1 MAAGRDIV
9 ILGAGHNGLVT
20 AFYLAKAGYKP
31 LVIERRNVVG
41 GAAITDDFH
50 PGFKCSTLAYAD
62 GPLIP
67 EIVRDMDLEQHGLS
81 MIHPHIRLFALSPD
95 GHGLLLFSNP
105 SETAAQLAK
114 ISRNDS
120 VKYGEFTQ
128 ALERYGAILRQVLTI
143 APPDIDKPSTDE
155 VWKLL
160 KIGRNVRGLGKKD
173 MMRLLRWGPMAV
185 ADLASEFFETELLRA
200 AIAARGI
207 FGAAMGPW
215 SAGSTALLL
224 LRAAA
229 DPHPAGSSSFP
240 RGGMGALTQA
250 MAAAATKAGAEI
262 RTGAEVERILIKD
275 GVAAGVVL
283 TGGEEI
289 SANTVI
295 SNADPRRTFLKLVDP
310 VHLPPGFV
318 VKMQNFRA
326 NGTVAKI
333 NLALDRLPNFTA
345 LQDVS
350 TAAALSM
357 NDPTAALS
365 GRIHIGP
372 SIDYLERAFDASKY
386 GEFSPAPYLDVTI
399 PSILDPSLAPRGK
412 HVMSIH
418 VQFAPFKL
426 RQGDWNSQREA
437 FGDNV
442 VKTLAQ
448 YAPDLPELIVGG
460 HVITPADLEETYGLT
475 GGHPFHGEMSLDQI
489 FTMRPLIVSSRYR
502 SPIKGLYLCG
512 SGTHPG
518 NGLTGASG
526 YNAARE
532 ILKDLK

>member
-1 MAAGRDIV
+1 LAAGRDIV
-9 ILGAGHNGLVT
+9 ILGGGHNGLVT

-31 LVIERRNVVG
+31 LVVERRGVVG

-62 GPLIP
+62 GPLLP
-67 EIVRDMDLEQHGLS
+67 EIVRDMELESHGLS

-105 SETAAQLAK
+105 ADTAAHLSR
-114 ISRNDS
+114 ISRDDS
-120 VKYGEFTQ
+120 EKYLEFSN
-128 ALERYGAILRQVLTI
+128 ALERYGGILRQVLTL

-155 VWKLL
+155 IWKLL
-160 KIGRNVRGLGKKD
+160 KVGRNVRGLGKKD

-185 ADLASEFFETELLRA
+185 ADLASEFFETELLRGV
-200 AIAARGI
+200 IAARGI
-207 FGAAMGPW
+207 FGAALGPW

-224 LRAAA
+224 LRAAG

-240 RGGMGALTQA
+240 RGGMGAMTQA
-250 MAAAATKAGAEI
+250 MAEAATKAGAEI
-262 RTGAEVERILIKD
+262 RTGAAVERILVKD
-275 GVAAGVVL
+275 GAAAGLVL
-283 TGGEEI
+283 EGGDEI
-289 SANTVI
+289 SAKTVI
-295 SNADPRRTFLKLVDP
+295 SNADPRRTFLKLIDP

-326 NGTVAKI
+326 NGTAAKI
-333 NLALDRLPNFTA
+333 NLALDRLPNFKA

-357 NDPTAALS
+357 NDPSAALS

-372 SIDYLERAFDASKY
+372 SIGYLERAFDASKY
-386 GEFSPAPYLDVTI
+386 GEYSPAPYLDVSI
-399 PSILDPSLAPRGK
+399 PSILDPSMAPRGK

-418 VQFAPFKL
+418 VQYAPFKL
-426 RQGDWNSQREA
+426 RSGDWNSQREA

-442 VKTLAQ
+442 VNTLAQ
-448 YAPDLPELIVGG
+448 YAPDLPELILGG
-460 HVITPADLEETYGLT
+460 HVITPGDLEETYGLT

-489 FTMRPLIVSSRYR
+489 FTMRPLLGSARYR
-502 SPIKGLYLCG
+502 TPIRGLYLCG

-532 ILKDLK
+532 IVKDLR

>member
-1 MAAGRDIV
+1 MA
-9 ILGAGHNGLVT
+9 T
-20 AFYLAKAGYKP
+20 ACCFFPIQPKP
-31 LVIERRNVVG
+31 PRNSRK
-41 GAAITDDFH
+41 F
-50 PGFKCSTLAYAD
+50 
-62 GPLIP
+62 
-67 EIVRDMDLEQHGLS
+67 
-81 MIHPHIRLFALSPD
+81 
-95 GHGLLLFSNP
+95 
-105 SETAAQLAK
+105 
-114 ISRNDS
+114 SRNDS

-128 ALERYGAILRQVLTI
+128 ALERYSAILRQVLTI
-143 APPDIDKPSTDE
+143 TPPDIDSPSTDE
-155 VWKLL
+155 LWKLL

-207 FGAAMGPW
+207 YGAAMGPW

-262 RTGAEVERILIKD
+262 RTSAPVERILVKD
-275 GVAAGVVL
+275 GAAAGVVL
-283 TGGEEI
+283 EGGEEI
-289 SANTVI
+289 SAKTVI
-295 SNADPRRTFLKLVDP
+295 SNADPRRTFLKLTDP

-357 NDPTAALS
+357 NDPSAALS

-372 SIDYLERAFDASKY
+372 DIDYLERAFDASKY
-386 GEFSPAPYLDVTI
+386 GAYSQAPYLDVSI
-399 PSILDPSLAPRGK
+399 PSILDPSMAPRGK

-426 RQGDWNSQREA
+426 RNGDWNSQREA

-442 VKTLAQ
+442 VKTLAH
-448 YAPDLPELIVGG
+448 YAPDLPELILGG
-460 HVITPADLEETYGLT
+460 HVITPGDLEETYSLT

-489 FTMRPLIVSSRYR
+489 FTMRPILGTARYR
-502 SPIKGLYLCG
+502 TPIRGLYLCG

-532 ILKDLK
+532 IIKDLR

>member
-1 MAAGRDIV
+1 
-9 ILGAGHNGLVT
+9 
-20 AFYLAKAGYKP
+20 
-31 LVIERRNVVG
+31 
-41 GAAITDDFH
+41 
-50 PGFKCSTLAYAD
+50 
-62 GPLIP
+62 
-67 EIVRDMDLEQHGLS
+67 
-81 MIHPHIRLFALSPD
+81 
-95 GHGLLLFSNP
+95 
-105 SETAAQLAK
+105 
-114 ISRNDS
+114 

-207 FGAAMGPW
+207 YGAAMGPW

-262 RTGAEVERILIKD
+262 RTGADVERILIKD
-275 GVAAGVVL
+275 GVAAGLVL

-289 SANTVI
+289 SATTVI
-295 SNADPRRTFLKLVDP
+295 SNADPRRTFLKLTDP

-357 NDPTAALS
+357 NDPSAALS

-372 SIDYLERAFDASKY
+372 SIDYLERAFDHSKY
-386 GEFSPAPYLDVTI
+386 GEFSSSPYLDVTI
-399 PSILDPSLAPRGK
+399 PSLLDPGLAPEGK
-412 HVMSIH
+412 HVLSAY

-426 RQGDWNSQREA
+426 KKGNWDKRRKELGDT
-437 FGDNV
+437 V
-442 VKTLAQ
+442 IKTLASDFATASSGSSSGVCQ
-448 YAPDLPELIVGG
+448 QLQAAVNVYEADQQLVLQAAQVSDSNTQTKITLLTSLVAGTVEAITAVIPSCQTSAQAMKGTPPFDISNFAAAYNGILLAP
-460 HVITPADLEETYGLT
+460 T
-475 GGHPFHGEMSLDQI
+475 G
-489 FTMRPLIVSSRYR
+489 
-502 SPIKGLYLCG
+502 
-512 SGTHPG
+512 
-518 NGLTGASG
+518 
-526 YNAARE
+526 NAAVDQLTPKL
-532 ILKDLK
+532 ILHRHSKFVRLTTFGRLQ